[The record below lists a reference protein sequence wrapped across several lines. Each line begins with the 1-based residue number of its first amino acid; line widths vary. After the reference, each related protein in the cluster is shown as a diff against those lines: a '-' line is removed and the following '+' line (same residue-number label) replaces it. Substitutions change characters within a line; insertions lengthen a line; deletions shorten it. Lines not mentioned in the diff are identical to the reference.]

1 MEITNNA
8 FSQYKETRALSGYK
22 SAWLVKHPDDTS
34 GKYSLIGATETA
46 PYVFGSKNTFDYDLL
61 QSAVIGQVEG
71 KMTLESQDIEVLHHR
86 DNAYRYEKLKGKVLE
101 FMTIN
106 AEFVGYKFSGTIDYK
121 PNTAEA
127 EVNRATVT
135 ITPIDATTT
144 PVYNARPEVIET
156 LCFASAIPAT
166 VKVGDT
172 IDLAVVQTSAT
183 VTLQYKFTKIADGTN
198 AEEVDDGAFT
208 VVQSTTKYT
217 AVKAGLYA
225 IKVEDTATTKQYAP
239 WVTTVYVEAN
249 SAT

>member
-1 MEITNNA
+1 MAITNNA

-71 KMTLESQDIEVLHHR
+71 KMTLESQDVEVLHHR

-144 PVYNARPEVIET
+144 PVFNARPEVIET
-156 LCFASAIPAT
+156 LCFASAIPESI
-166 VKVGDT
+166 KVGDT
-172 IDLAVVQTSAT
+172 IDLSVIQTSAS
-183 VTLQYKFTKIADGTN
+183 VTYTFTKITDGTN
-198 AEEVDDGAFT
+198 AETDATASFT
-208 VVQSTTKYT
+208 ATTSPKYT
-217 AVKAGLYA
+217 ASAEGLYA
-225 IKVEDTATTKQYAP
+225 IKATADGYAP
-239 WVTTVYVEAN
+239 WVTTVYVEA
-249 SAT
+249 SA